1 MARQTRFHGVRSIGV
16 MQRGDLLGAGV
27 FAAAGTAILVA
38 SLRMD
43 RLTDRGIEV
52 WSAPGLTPGVV
63 GALMIVLS
71 LVLGTQAL
79 RAPAQADESDAPGAM
94 RRTGLALLLCVLFAG
109 ITLGHGT
116 PFVVEGAVFIFVFT
130 TLFSWAE
137 WRASGRVARGL
148 AQTLAVAVGASAFI
162 SWLFES
168 VFLVRLP

>member
-1 MARQTRFHGVRSIGV
+1 
-16 MQRGDLLGAGV
+16 MQRGDLTSAGV
-27 FAAAGTAILVA
+27 FAAAGAAILIA

-43 RLTDRGIEV
+43 RLTDRGIEA
-52 WSAPGLTPGVV
+52 WSVPGLTPGVV

-71 LVLGTQAL
+71 LVLGLQAL
-79 RAPAQADESDAPGAM
+79 RTPAQPAADEPPPVPGAM
-94 RRTGLALLLCVLFAG
+94 RRASLALLLCVIFAG
-109 ITLGHGT
+109 VTLGHGL

-137 WRASGRVARGL
+137 WREGGRVARGL
-148 AQTLAVAVGASAFI
+148 VQTLAVAVCASAFI

>member
-1 MARQTRFHGVRSIGV
+1 MH
-16 MQRGDLLGAGV
+16 RGDLTSAGV
-27 FAAAGTAILVA
+27 FAAVGAAILIA

-43 RLTDRGIEV
+43 RLSDRGIEA

-71 LVLGTQAL
+71 LVLGLQAL
-79 RAPAQADESDAPGAM
+79 RAPAPVAVDELPVPGAM
-94 RRTGLALLLCVLFAG
+94 RRAGLALLLCVIFAG
-109 ITLGHGT
+109 VTLGRGL

-130 TLFSWAE
+130 TLFSWAD
-137 WRASGRVARGL
+137 WQASGRVARGL
-148 AQTLAVAVGASAFI
+148 VQTLAVAVSASAFI

>member
-1 MARQTRFHGVRSIGV
+1 MARR
-16 MQRGDLLGAGV
+16 DELLSAGV

-43 RLTDRGIEV
+43 RLTDRGIEA

-71 LVLGTQAL
+71 LVLGWQAV
-79 RAPAQADESDAPGAM
+79 RAPSRAADDAAPLPGALQ
-94 RRTGLALLLCVLFAG
+94 RTGLALLLCVIFAG
-109 ITLGHGT
+109 VTLGHGLS
-116 PFVVEGAVFIFVFT
+116 FVVEGAVFVFVFT
-130 TLFSWAE
+130 TLFSWSE
-137 WRASGRVARGL
+137 WRAEGRVARGL
-148 AQTLAVAVGASAFI
+148 AQTLVVAVGASAFI

>member
-1 MARQTRFHGVRSIGV
+1 MARR
-16 MQRGDLLGAGV
+16 DELLSAGV
-27 FAAAGTAILVA
+27 FAAAGAAILIA

-43 RLTDRGIEV
+43 RLTDRGIET

-71 LVLGTQAL
+71 VVLGLQAL
-79 RAPAQADESDAPGAM
+79 SAPAQADDNATAVPGGM
-94 RRTGLALLLCVLFAG
+94 RRAGLALLLCVLFAG
-109 ITLGHGT
+109 VTLGHGL
-116 PFVVEGAVFIFVFT
+116 PFVVEGAVFIFVFG

-137 WRASGRVARGL
+137 WRAAGRVARGL
-148 AQTLAVAVGASAFI
+148 VQTLAVAACASAFI

>member
-1 MARQTRFHGVRSIGV
+1 MASRD
-16 MQRGDLLGAGV
+16 DLLSAGA
-27 FAAAGTAILVA
+27 FAAAGAAILIA

-43 RLTDRGIEV
+43 RLTERGIEV

-63 GALMIVLS
+63 GTLMIVLAG
-71 LVLGTQAL
+71 VLGLQAL
-79 RAPAQADESDAPGAM
+79 RAPAGACDEPPVPGAM
-94 RRTGLALLLCVLFAG
+94 RRAGLALLLCVLFAG
-109 ITLGHGT
+109 ITLGHGM

-130 TLFSWAE
+130 TSFSWAE
-137 WRASGRVARGL
+137 WRAAERVARGL

>member
-1 MARQTRFHGVRSIGV
+1 
-16 MQRGDLLGAGV
+16 MQRGDLISAGV
-27 FAAAGTAILVA
+27 FATVGAAILIG

-43 RLTDRGIEV
+43 RLTDRGIEG

-63 GALMIVLS
+63 GALMILLS
-71 LVLGTQAL
+71 LVLGWQAA
-79 RAPAQADESDAPGAM
+79 RAPAQTADEPPAVPGAM
-94 RRTGLALLLCVLFAG
+94 RRAGVALLLCVAFAG
-109 ITLGHGT
+109 VTLGHGL

-137 WRASGRVARGL
+137 WKAAGRVARGL
-148 AQTLAVAVGASAFI
+148 VQTLAVAVGASAFI

>member
-1 MARQTRFHGVRSIGV
+1 MH
-16 MQRGDLLGAGV
+16 RGDLLGASA
-27 FAAAGTAILVA
+27 FAAAGAAILIA
-38 SLRMD
+38 SVRMD
-43 RLTDRGIEV
+43 RLTDRGIEA

-71 LVLGTQAL
+71 LVLGWQAL
-79 RAPAQADESDAPGAM
+79 RAPAQAGDDEAPVPGAL
-94 RRTGLALLLCVLFAG
+94 RSTGLALLLCGGFAG
-109 ITLGHGT
+109 VSLGHGL

-137 WRASGRVARGL
+137 WHAAGRVGRGL
-148 AQTLAVAVGASAFI
+148 AQTLAVAVGASVFI

>member
-1 MARQTRFHGVRSIGV
+1 

-43 RLTDRGIEV
+43 RLADRGIEG

-63 GALMIVLS
+63 GTLMIVLS
-71 LVLGTQAL
+71 LVLGLQAW
-79 RAPAQADESDAPGAM
+79 RAPAQAAQDEPPVPGAM
-94 RRTGLALLLCVLFAG
+94 RRTGLALLLCVVFAG

-116 PFVVEGAVFIFVFT
+116 PFVIEGAVFIFAFT
-130 TLFSWAE
+130 TLFSGAE
-137 WRASGRVARGL
+137 WRADGRVMRGL
-148 AQTLAVAVGASAFI
+148 ALTLAVAVCASAFI
-162 SWLFES
+162 AWLFES